1 MIRSFLKIC
10 LIFTTLIAS
19 AASNGDGVAAIING
33 EAVTFFDILSYNRFN
48 ESQLVRKYS
57 GKELEKKIVESR
69 QRAVKEFIDQKIM
82 LNEFKEKEY
91 QIPRFIIEERIDKVI
106 RQQAGGDRDAF
117 KKQLKKQDISWSEYR
132 EQLTDRI
139 AVNMMLSQFV
149 YNNITVDD
157 SEIREYVKAHKEEL
171 TKPGQRNL
179 ALLLLLK
186 SGKYADKLDETA
198 KEIVTKMQEGASFAD
213 LVKEYSEG
221 PFKDKDGN
229 MGWIED
235 KNVREECQEEV
246 FALEKDEVSKPM
258 TLEEGHIALFKLIDK
273 KAPVSDPNDPQIK
286 AYAERVLRKQKEDKT
301 YEEYLKK
308 LRTKNIIKDFT
319 SE

>member
-1 MIRSFLKIC
+1 MIRTILTLFIVFTSLVSFAQK
-10 LIFTTLIAS
+10 S
-19 AASNGDGVAAIING
+19 GDGVAAIING
-33 EAVTFFDILSYNRFN
+33 EAVTYFDILSYNRFN

-69 QRAVKEFIDQKIM
+69 QRAVKEFIDQKIL

-91 QIPRFIIEERIDKVI
+91 QIPRFIIEERIDKII
-106 RQQAGGDRDAF
+106 RQQAGGDRVAF
-117 KKQLKKQDISWSEYR
+117 KKQLKKQEISWQEYR
-132 EQLTDRI
+132 DQLKDRI

-149 YNNITVDD
+149 YNNIKVDD
-157 SEIREYVKAHKEEL
+157 DEIREYVNAHKAEL

-186 SGKYADKLDETA
+186 NGKYANKLDDTA
-198 KEIVTKMQEGASFAD
+198 KEVVEKMQSGTSFAD

-235 KNVREECQEEV
+235 KNVRKECQEIV

-258 TLEEGHIALFKLIDK
+258 TLEEGHVALFKLIDK
-273 KAPVSDPNDPQIK
+273 KAPISDPNDPQIK

-301 YEEYLKK
+301 YAEYLENI
-308 LRTKNIIKDFT
+308 RSKNIIKDFA

>member
-1 MIRSFLKIC
+1 MIRSILTLFI
-10 LIFTTLIAS
+10 IFSSLAS
-19 AASNGDGVAAIING
+19 FAQRGGDGVAAIING

-57 GKELEKKIVESR
+57 GKQLEQKIVESR
-69 QRAVKEFIDQKIM
+69 QRAVKEFIDQKIL

-106 RQQAGGDRDAF
+106 RQQAGGDRNAF
-117 KKQLKKQDISWSEYR
+117 KKQLKKQDIGWLEYR

-149 YNNITVDD
+149 YNNIKVDD
-157 SEIREYVKAHKEEL
+157 DEIREYVNSHKSEL

-186 SGKYADKLDETA
+186 NGKYAGKLDETA
-198 KEIVTKMQEGASFAD
+198 KEIVEKMQSGASFAD

-221 PFKDKDGN
+221 PFKDKDGD

-235 KNVREECQEEV
+235 KNVRKECQEEV

-258 TLEEGHIALFKLIDK
+258 ALEEGHVALFKLIDK
-273 KAPVSDPNDPQIK
+273 KAAVSDPNDPQIK
-286 AYAERVLRKQKEDKT
+286 AYAERVLRQQKEKLTYDK
-301 YEEYLKK
+301 YLEKI
-308 LRTKNIIKDFT
+308 RSKNIIRDFA